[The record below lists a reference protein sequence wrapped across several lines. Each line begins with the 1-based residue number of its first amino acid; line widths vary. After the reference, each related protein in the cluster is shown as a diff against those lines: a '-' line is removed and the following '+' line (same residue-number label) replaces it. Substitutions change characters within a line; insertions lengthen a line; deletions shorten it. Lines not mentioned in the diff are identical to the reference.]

1 MIGRT
6 HRFHGRAG
14 IRRLQL
20 AGSSVR
26 SGQLALRFAP
36 NPKSSSY
43 RLAVVVSRRVSKSAV
58 VRNRI
63 RRRLYERVR
72 ILSNSFT
79 APYDLVLVAYDEQ
92 IAVMPAMRL
101 DGEIRKLLKKARLT
115 SSVPDSRAIVE
126 PKNTR

>member
-14 IRRLQL
+14 IRRLQKT
-20 AGSSVR
+20 GGSVR
-26 SGQLALRFAP
+26 SGQLALRYAS
-36 NPKSSSY
+36 NSVDSSY

-72 ILSNSFT
+72 ILSSSFT
-79 APYDLVLVAYDEQ
+79 APHDLVLVVYDEQ
-92 IAVMPAMRL
+92 IAHEPV
-101 DGEIRKLLKKARLT
+101 ERLT
-115 SSVPDSRAIVE
+115 SEVTKLFKKAKLISSVPNRHAIVE
-126 PKNTR
+126 PKNT